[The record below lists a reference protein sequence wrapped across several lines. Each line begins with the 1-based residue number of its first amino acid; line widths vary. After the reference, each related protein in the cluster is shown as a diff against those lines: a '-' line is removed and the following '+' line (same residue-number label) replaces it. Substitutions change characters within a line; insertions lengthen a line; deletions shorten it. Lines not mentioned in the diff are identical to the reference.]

1 MRDTFTFRSL
11 LPETLADALELIQEP
26 LPTDPLSAVGTL
38 LCGYSGLLKLGWVCA
53 SDHRYEVPINLFWGN
68 VAISGLAKTPTKRA
82 LIDAPAAEVRL
93 LHKRNYELAVERY
106 DQEFAGTPT
115 KDRPPKPRPRF
126 PHITNYSP
134 ESMDIQL
141 MLHERDGLGLLVLR
155 DELSGLLQ
163 GLEQDSKRGGGNGQ
177 AQLLEL
183 FGAEPSTTTR
193 VESFRSY
200 ERTHVSL
207 FGNIQPEILQGL
219 IDKRDPTGKW
229 ARFLWNQLPVR
240 PLKLSYEDPT
250 PQELADYN
258 RAKQVL
264 SDFALKLHG
273 LAPARV
279 ELSQPARK
287 LLIEWF
293 DVHQNTALQRSTPPV
308 VTSMLN
314 KCSAHAL
321 RLAGIL
327 HLVHNLEADP
337 LPPVDAGRMQLAM
350 DIVDCLTTEMRFFYE
365 DADDLQTD
373 MVKRVHAAS
382 WRDGEPRVV
391 TYQDCRN
398 TKGVLTKPAMRS
410 AGLFLAAIQQLEE
423 MGFGEIIPDASPAS
437 FKATRALR
445 L

>member
-1 MRDTFTFRSL
+1 MRNTFTFRGL
-11 LPETLADALELIQEP
+11 LPVKLADALELIQEP

-68 VAISGLAKTPTKRA
+68 VGISGLAKTPTKRA
-82 LIDAPAAEVRL
+82 LIDDPAAEVRRF
-93 LHKRNYELAVERY
+93 HMTNWQLAVERY
-106 DQEFAGTPT
+106 DQEFAGTPQ
-115 KDRPPKPRPRF
+115 KDRPEKPRPRF
-126 PHITNYSP
+126 PHMTGYSP

-141 MLHERDGLGLLVLR
+141 MLHERDGLGILILR

-163 GLEQDSKRGGGNGQ
+163 GLEQDSKQGGGNGE

-183 FGAEPSTTTR
+183 FGSEPSTITR
-193 VESFRSY
+193 VKSFRSY

-207 FGNIQPEILQGL
+207 YGNIQPEVLQQRV
-219 IDKRDPTGKW
+219 DKRDPTGKW

-240 PLKLSYEDPT
+240 PLKLSYQDPT

-264 SDFALKLHG
+264 ADYAMKLHG
-273 LAPARV
+273 RPAARV
-279 ELSQPARK
+279 ELSQEARR
-287 LLIEWF
+287 LLIGWF
-293 DVHQNTALQRSTPPV
+293 DVHQNTALLKSTPPV
-308 VTSMLN
+308 VTSMLG
-314 KCSAHAL
+314 KTSAHAL

-337 LPPVDAGRMQLAM
+337 LPPVDANRMQLAM

-365 DADDLQTD
+365 GADDLQTD
-373 MVKRVHAAS
+373 MVKRVHATS
-382 WRDGEPRVV
+382 WRNGDPRVV
-391 TYQDCRN
+391 TYQLCRN
-398 TKGVLTKPAMRS
+398 TKGVLTSKEMRN
-410 AGLFLAAIQQLEE
+410 AGLFLSAIQQLEE
-423 MGFGEIIPDASPAS
+423 MGFGEIIPGASPAS
-437 FKATRALR
+437 FKATRALG